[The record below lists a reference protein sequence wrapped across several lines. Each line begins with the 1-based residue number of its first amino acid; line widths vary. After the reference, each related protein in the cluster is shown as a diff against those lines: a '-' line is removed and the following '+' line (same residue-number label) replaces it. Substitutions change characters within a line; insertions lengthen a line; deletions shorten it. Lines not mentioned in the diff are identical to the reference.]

1 MTRESMILLT
11 AAFSM
16 GFLHVI
22 FGPDHYVPFIAMAK
36 ARKWS
41 CLKTSVVTALCGI
54 GHVGSSVL
62 LGMLGIQMGISVKKL
77 EIFESVRGQW
87 AAWGLIAFG
96 LVYFIYGLRR
106 ILRDRFD
113 GRRPTREK
121 LTRYIPWTLFVVFI
135 FGPCEPLIPIFM
147 YPAMKHDFATAFL
160 ITGVFSIMTIATM
173 LGIVLASAFGIEFL
187 PATFKRWE
195 RYGHAFAGLAILLC
209 GLGVQCL
216 GL

>member
-1 MTRESMILLT
+1 MILLT

-22 FGPDHYVPFIAMAK
+22 FGPDHYVPFIVMAK

-41 CLKTSVVTALCGI
+41 RLKTSAVTVLCGI

-62 LGMLGIQMGISVKKL
+62 LGILGIQFGISVKKL
-77 EIFESVRGQW
+77 EIFESVRGEW

-96 LVYFIYGLRR
+96 LAYFVYGLRR
-106 ILRDRFD
+106 ILRSRFESHQ
-113 GRRPTREK
+113 PSHEK
-121 LTRYIPWTLFVVFI
+121 LPRYIPWTLFIVFV

-147 YPAMKHDFATAFL
+147 YPAIKHDLMTTLFATGL
-160 ITGVFSIMTIATM
+160 FSVMTVVTM
-173 LGIVLASAFGIEFL
+173 LGIVLVSVFGMELL
-187 PATFKRWE
+187 PVTFKRLE
-195 RYGHAFAGLAILLC
+195 RYGHAFVGLVILLC
-209 GLGVQCL
+209 GLGVHFL